1 MLTSQQPLIAL
12 PAAPPSAGTP
22 STSAALA
29 HRAAR
34 QPRRAVH
41 GVLLLDKPVGL
52 SSNQALQ
59 IAKRLFRADK
69 AGHTGTL
76 DPLASGLLPLCFGA
90 ATKFSQLSLDADKA
104 YEATL
109 KLGVTTS
116 TADGEG
122 AVLEVRDLAVTRAQV
137 QAVCAGLRGPTL
149 QTPPM
154 HSALKHQGKAL
165 YEYARA
171 GVAVERSPR
180 SITLHSIDLLDGAAD
195 VWRIAV
201 HCSKGTYIRVLA
213 EDIGK
218 ALGCGAHLLALRRT
232 HSGSLTLANSCTLEQ
247 LAELDEP
254 GRDAL
259 LLPVDSLLG
268 EVPVVRLAAAEAARF
283 LGGVRIKTSLADTPL
298 LRVYGPEPN
307 AFLGGGHSVAGELIS
322 TRLLSPIEVQ
332 ALLNERPS

>member
-12 PAAPPSAGTP
+12 PAAPPGAGTP

-29 HRAAR
+29 HRPAR
-34 QPRRAVH
+34 VPRRAVH

-122 AVLEVRDLAVTRAQV
+122 DVLEVRDVAVTRTIA
-137 QAVCAGLRGPTL
+137 
-149 QTPPM
+149 
-154 HSALKHQGKAL
+154 K
-165 YEYARA
+165 RA
-171 GVAVERSPR
+171 
-180 SITLHSIDLLDGAAD
+180 
-195 VWRIAV
+195 
-201 HCSKGTYIRVLA
+201 
-213 EDIGK
+213 
-218 ALGCGAHLLALRRT
+218 
-232 HSGSLTLANSCTLEQ
+232 
-247 LAELDEP
+247 
-254 GRDAL
+254 
-259 LLPVDSLLG
+259 
-268 EVPVVRLAAAEAARF
+268 
-283 LGGVRIKTSLADTPL
+283 
-298 LRVYGPEPN
+298 
-307 AFLGGGHSVAGELIS
+307 
-322 TRLLSPIEVQ
+322 
-332 ALLNERPS
+332 